1 MYVCV
6 CGELS
11 KLFLI
16 VETCHI
22 ETCHC
27 LSEGY
32 GKKDETGK
40 EEQENRERIGLH
52 WTRVFT
58 G

>member
-1 MYVCV
+1 MSV

-32 GKKDETGK
+32 GKRDETGK